1 MTNNLLS
8 QSIARKDRELRCED
22 RNGTLYFAIWGNRE
36 GTSIP
41 VEICS
46 VELQD
51 DDIDFLACMLS
62 EPSILN
68 EVNMVELK
76 EPTYPY
82 IIRAVWKEKV
92 VLIRFLDWDE
102 EGTTVASIDISH
114 AQKWKIAQMAKRI
127 TFVNHLLTRLNE
139 E

>member
-1 MTNNLLS
+1 MTNNLLF

-22 RNGTLYFAIWGNRE
+22 RKGTFYFAIWGSRE
-36 GTSIP
+36 DTSIP

-62 EPSILN
+62 DPCILN

-76 EPTYPY
+76 EPVYPY
-82 IIRAVWKEKV
+82 IIRVVWKQKG

-102 EGTTVASIDISH
+102 KGTSAASIDISH
-114 AQKWKIAQMAKRI
+114 AQKWKIAQMAKRTVFI
-127 TFVNHLLTRLNE
+127 NHFLIRLNE
-139 E
+139 D